1 MIVLMVLL
9 TVGWSNG
16 MPKKKMEPSQQQRQQ
31 QGQAQGQQ
39 QDQGQS
45 QISNAAAAASA
56 SSQQDQAN
64 QQNISSNYEAQAPD
78 IVLIPNNNTE
88 NCLRIWGLSF
98 STTSGG
104 AGIGIPWRSKKCDF
118 EAAADDAFAQGQI
131 KMGWYWKCK
140 NKNLYK
146 GIGSPEDCLSTMLK
160 LYIKEDPQPPII
172 TPPVQQC
179 CTTNCD
185 HDDKHERIFEKCQEK

>member
-1 MIVLMVLL
+1 MKIITIVLMVLL

-16 MPKKKMEPSQQQRQQ
+16 MPKQKKPEQQQRQQ
-31 QGQAQGQQ
+31 QGQIQGQA
-39 QDQGQS
+39 QS
-45 QISNAAAAASA
+45 SSSVSTSNAAAAASA
-56 SSQQDQAN
+56 QQDQAN
-64 QQNISSNYEAQAPD
+64 QQNITSNYEAQAPD
-78 IVLIPNNNTE
+78 VILIPNNNTE

-104 AGIGIPWRSKKCDF
+104 AGLGIPWRSKKCDF

-146 GIGSPEDCLSTMLK
+146 QIGTPEACLKEMLT
-160 LYIKEDPQPPII
+160 LYVKEEPPIQ
-172 TPPVQQC
+172 PPVQC
-179 CTTNCD
+179 CNDCD